1 MSWRKV
7 LLACSAAAVVA
18 VGLAPTEATARRRAA
33 VGMSPDYYDRHY
45 CGRLPAYGYDGCGHR
60 EFSYGPDSCWRR
72 VIAYSPAGP
81 VPRRV
86 YVCG

>member
-1 MSWRKV
+1 MSWRKMV
-7 LLACSAAAVVA
+7 LVISVTA
-18 VGLAPTEATARRRAA
+18 VGVVTFAPTESAARRRGGY
-33 VGMSPDYYDRHY
+33 GMSPEYYDRVY

-60 EFSYGPDSCWRR
+60 EFGYGPDSCWRR
-72 VIAYSPAGP
+72 VIASSPNGP